1 LEGEYRVV
9 EKEDKIVEDLDAEL
23 NSEESEDEELVNLIT
38 PKIEKPAEPKDVG
51 KDLRF
56 ITNV

>member
-1 LEGEYRVV
+1 LEGEYRSV
-9 EKEDKIVEDLDAEL
+9 EKEDKIVEELDAEL

-38 PKIEKPAEPKDVG
+38 PKVEKPEPVDQG
-51 KDLRF
+51 KDLKF